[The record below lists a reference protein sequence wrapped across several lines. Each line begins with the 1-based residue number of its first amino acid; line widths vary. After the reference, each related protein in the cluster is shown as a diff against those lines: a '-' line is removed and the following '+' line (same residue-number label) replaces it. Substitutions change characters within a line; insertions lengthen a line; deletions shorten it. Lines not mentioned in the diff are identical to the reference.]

1 MPYKKINGGSILVA
15 FKGSYGQ
22 IVIAFTNEKGKIEG
36 KRGTKLKHFTEWRF
50 NMREKKMVLY
60 HIWTYIHMVFF
71 MFIGVPNTKLMFGSN
86 I

>member
-1 MPYKKINGGSILVA
+1 M
-15 FKGSYGQ
+15 
-22 IVIAFTNEKGKIEG
+22 
-36 KRGTKLKHFTEWRF
+36 KHFTEWRF